1 MKRSAITHAA
11 ALAVA
16 TAASY
21 PWFRRSV
28 LTWGATDDEMAMA
41 LPGDELLRRADLS
54 ATRAITIRGTA
65 EGIWP
70 WAGPARTRP
79 WRLLQL

>member
-1 MKRSAITHAA
+1 MWRVSSQFSGRSALVSEE
-11 ALAVA
+11 AL
-16 TAASY
+16 
-21 PWFRRSV
+21 PV
-28 LTWGATDDEMAMA
+28 LGATDDEMAMA
-41 LPGDELLRRADLS
+41 LPGDALLRRADLT
-54 ATRAITIRGTA
+54 ATRAITIRCTA